1 MLQDRIAQARTV
13 ARGINMVE
21 RRSAAALED
30 SVAFMNQLIT
40 ARREL
45 KLPPTHSATAMARAA
60 AATNLMA
67 QAMEELAA
75 CHGQLIGTKSELGLD
90 VVALGDP
97 CPWTLEAGAPRCR
110 SARRSGS
117 SHDDFGRLIA
127 R

>member
-1 MLQDRIAQARTV
+1 MLQDRIVHAKTV

-30 SVAFMNQLIT
+30 SVTFMNQLIQ

-45 KLPPTHSATAMARAA
+45 NLPPTYSATAMARAA

-75 CHGQLIGTKSELGLD
+75 CHEQLAEKKGDLGLD
-90 VVALGDP
+90 VVAFGDL
-97 CPWTLEAGAPRCR
+97 CPWTLKAGKPVTGEPPLRIVA
-110 SARRSGS
+110 
-117 SHDDFGRLIA
+117 
-127 R
+127 

>member
-1 MLQDRIAQARTV
+1 MLQDRITHAKTV

-30 SVAFMNQLIT
+30 SVTFMNQLIQ

-45 KLPPTHSATAMARAA
+45 KLPPTHSASAMARAA

-75 CHGQLIGTKSELGLD
+75 CHAELIESKGQLGLD
-90 VVALGDP
+90 FVAFGDE
-97 CPWTLEAGAPRCR
+97 CPWTLEAGKPAVAETPLRIV
-110 SARRSGS
+110 A
-117 SHDDFGRLIA
+117 
-127 R
+127 